1 MSRQLTRQEPV
12 RAVAPPPA
20 AEPIDAL
27 SLDLSDARVL
37 IGSDLHAW
45 PGIITTGMR
54 SFLWAAKK
62 LKPDVICLNGDTIDG
77 ATLSRFPRSGWDL
90 RPSLKQEIQAAQA
103 FLADVRKASPKA
115 HHVLVRGNHCQR
127 VENALANKVPE
138 FEGMLGTRF
147 EDLFPDWT
155 VCWSL
160 ELPGTTIKHRW
171 HNGQNATRQN
181 ALKSG
186 RHYVTGHLH
195 SLQTT
200 ALTDLGGTR
209 FGVDT
214 GTLADPYGPQFR
226 YCEGAPRDHRSGWVL
241 LNYQDG
247 KLLWPEIG
255 AVTDERAGE
264 FCFRGR
270 IEQVQPRS
278 LH

>member
-1 MSRQLTRQEPV
+1 MARIIQSEPI

-20 AEPIDAL
+20 LQTIDAL

-37 IGSDLHAW
+37 IGSDLHTW

-62 LKPDVICLNGDTIDG
+62 LSPDIICLNGDTIDG
-77 ATLSRFPRSGWDL
+77 ATLSRFPRAGWDYRPTL
-90 RPSLKQEIQAAQA
+90 REEVAAAQA

-115 HHVLVRGNHCQR
+115 QHVLVRGNHCQR

-147 EDLFPDWT
+147 EDLFPDWQ
-155 VCWSL
+155 VVWSL
-160 ELPGTTIKHRW
+160 ELPGTTVKHRW

-200 ALTDLGGTR
+200 ALTDLSGTR
-209 FGVDT
+209 FGIDT

-241 LNYQDG
+241 LSYQG
-247 KLLWPEIG
+247 GTLLWPEIG
-255 AVTDERAGE
+255 AVLSEPAGTWSWRGQIYRAE
-264 FCFRGR
+264 T
-270 IEQVQPRS
+270 